1 MYIYIHVYVFY
12 ISTRVYVL
20 SIWNICYICMYT
32 CIDICTYQ
40 QLPKKWR
47 RRRGLRAKSQ
57 NIQHTDFEFD
67 LCMFTC
73 IFTCKDTN
81 VHVYI
86 YMYIYPYIC
95 IYIYYIYIYIY
106 ILYIHIY
113 IYIMYIYIYVYTHQ
127 QWPKTLERQR
137 RSRASSQII
146 QISACAPVQT
156 NITRDTCKCKKIKT
170 DLCTRY
176 IYICIYIHIYIYTH
190 TYLKRP
196 MYMQRSP
203 RKGCSEYLELHY
215 LSDTHR
221 MPYLCMS
228 FFTKEP
234 YN

>member
-1 MYIYIHVYVFY
+1 M
-12 ISTRVYVL
+12 
-20 SIWNICYICMYT
+20 C
-32 CIDICTYQ
+32 
-40 QLPKKWR
+40 
-47 RRRGLRAKSQ
+47 
-57 NIQHTDFEFD
+57 
-67 LCMFTC
+67 
-73 IFTCKDTN
+73 
-81 VHVYI
+81 
-86 YMYIYPYIC
+86 
-95 IYIYYIYIYIY
+95 
-106 ILYIHIY
+106 
-113 IYIMYIYIYVYTHQ
+113 THQ

-203 RKGCSEYLELHY
+203 AKGCSEYLELHY

-221 MPYLCMS
+221 MPYLCHFPQKSPIISGS
-228 FFTKEP
+228 FATNALQLKSSYVELYYLSQYLGLYYLKLVSKTMFLVDLELFLCCIVLYAMPCLVRTIFLDDLEQFP
-234 YN
+234 YCVV